1 MSCFKLQIQGYTIP
15 CNRNATTKLGQETS
29 INHQIHKDLI
39 HYQAGNPDIRSCT
52 RHVQLGVAKKS
63 STAQRTEIEI
73 FWDAV
78 FFIVLSNLVSEHDCR
93 HAQKP
98 DEKVTLKNTSS
109 QDILI
114 TNLYYSHQNA
124 SLNCRVFMQ
133 GILDVMQQQGI
144 EQLCFQY
151 FLYNPVQ

>member
-73 FWDAV
+73 FWDAA

-114 TNLYYSHQNA
+114 TNLYYSHLKCILKLSRFYAGYFGCNA
-124 SLNCRVFMQ
+124 TTGN
-133 GILDVMQQQGI
+133 
-144 EQLCFQY
+144 
-151 FLYNPVQ
+151 